1 LAYMLFLVGIIFCI
15 WQWFLVRKGK
25 VKMPLIIAILFSVI
39 AVLMI
44 LYAVDFVKVYQ
55 IVIAIVLW
63 ILFVW
68 GLTKR
73 SKVV

>member
-1 LAYMLFLVGIIFCI
+1 
-15 WQWFLVRKGK
+15 
-25 VKMPLIIAILFSVI
+25 MPLIIVVLFSLI

-44 LYAVDFVKVYQ
+44 LYVVDFVKVYQ

-73 SKVV
+73 NKVMQE